1 MLPLILRRA
10 ILPGKSWRLTCKPR
24 GTHRC
29 VMQHFVLACVL
40 PIAALASAPAPALA
54 QKPPPLGASDSAS
67 VQPGIARRGDATEA
81 GLPGK
86 PPPLGAPDSAD
97 PLRPEP
103 RRDNSLPTV
112 GDRPSSSGTGFVVAE
127 GRVLTNNH
135 VVAECGRLL
144 VRNAV
149 GTRLPGRVSATDRRR
164 DLAVVTVPAEV
175 GPALPFRDAPLVR
188 RGEGVVTYGFPL
200 SGLLS
205 SEPTL
210 TTGNINALAGLRG
223 NPNHFQI
230 SAPVQPGNSGG
241 PLLDSQANVIG
252 VVVSKLNA
260 ARIAEL
266 TGGDIPQNVN
276 FAVKGTEALAFL
288 RANGVQP
295 RIAGS
300 VGPDKRAFEIGDV
313 ANPSTV
319 AIQCFR

>member
-1 MLPLILRRA
+1 
-10 ILPGKSWRLTCKPR
+10 
-24 GTHRC
+24 
-29 VMQHFVLACVL
+29 MQHLVLACAL
-40 PIAALASAPAPALA
+40 LIAAAVFASASALA
-54 QKPPPLGASDSAS
+54 QKPPPLGAPDPAPAR
-67 VQPGIARRGDATEA
+67 PGTLQRGDATEA

-97 PLRPEP
+97 PVRPEP
-103 RRDNSLPTV
+103 RRDGSFPAI
-112 GDRPSSSGTGFVVAE
+112 GERPSSSGTGFVVAE

-135 VVAECGRLL
+135 VVAECSRLVL
-144 VRNAV
+144 RNAA
-149 GTRLPGRVSATDRRR
+149 GRRLPGRVSATDRRR
-164 DLAVVTVPAEV
+164 DLAVLTVPAEI
-175 GPALPFRDAPLVR
+175 GPALTFRDAPLVR

-210 TTGNINALAGLRG
+210 TTGNINALAGLRD
-223 NPNHFQI
+223 NPTNFQI

-252 VVVSKLNA
+252 VIVSKLNA

-276 FAVKGTEALAFL
+276 FAVKGAEALAFL

-295 RIAGS
+295 RTAGS
-300 VGPDKRAFEIGDV
+300 TGADKRAFEIGDI

>member
-1 MLPLILRRA
+1 MLPLILRCEVS
-10 ILPGKSWRLTCKPR
+10 LGKPWRLTGKPR
-24 GTHRC
+24 ETHRRA
-29 VMQHFVLACVL
+29 MQHFVVACVL
-40 PIAALASAPAPALA
+40 LVAASASASVPALA
-54 QKPPPLGASDSAS
+54 QKPPPLGATDSA
-67 VQPGIARRGDATEA
+67 PARLGLAQRGETAEA

-86 PPPLGAPDSAD
+86 PPPLGAPDVAD
-97 PLRPEP
+97 PVRPEP
-103 RRDNSLPTV
+103 RRDGGLPAI
-112 GDRPSSSGTGFVVAE
+112 GDRPISSGTGFVVAD

-144 VRNAV
+144 VRNA
-149 GTRLPGRVSATDRRR
+149 GGRRLPGRISATDRRR
-164 DLAVVTVPAEV
+164 DLAVIAVPAEV
-175 GPALPFRDAPLVR
+175 GPALSFRDAPAVR

-210 TTGNINALAGLRG
+210 TTGNINALAGLRD

-295 RIAGS
+295 RTAGS
-300 VGPDKRAFEIGDV
+300 AGTDKRAFEIGDI
-313 ANPSTV
+313 ANASTV